1 MESKE
6 KIMKAGW
13 ITAIGV
19 IVIYFATTTMLWFNG
34 VRTLDVNIA
43 ILMLLV
49 FVYPIMFFFLGI
61 YIVLKKKI
69 FPLQK

>member
-1 MESKE
+1 
-6 KIMKAGW
+6 MKAGW